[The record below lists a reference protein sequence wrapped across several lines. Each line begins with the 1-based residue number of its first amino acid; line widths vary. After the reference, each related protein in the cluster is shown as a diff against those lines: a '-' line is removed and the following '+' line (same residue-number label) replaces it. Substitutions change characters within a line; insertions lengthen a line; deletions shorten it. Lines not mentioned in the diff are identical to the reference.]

1 MFSVSNRRGK
11 KKESRRR
18 RKSARLRIETLID
31 VGTENKS
38 RMQTAPEKKLR
49 RPDIC
54 LLIKSV
60 LCEKR
65 HVTQIVWAYMLA
77 SWCERKRHRR
87 VVNTF
92 FFFAICKFTFDS
104 IRIRDDAIKAII
116 ARTSKSQINKRRSL
130 AVEAGAHLSK
140 FVYNFISIFR
150 YIWNQ
155 DVTPDFVKLR
165 SFRK

>member
-1 MFSVSNRRGK
+1 MKFPSFSLRSKCFPFRIDEE

-65 HVTQIVWAYMLA
+65 HVTQIV
-77 SWCERKRHRR
+77 
-87 VVNTF
+87 
-92 FFFAICKFTFDS
+92 
-104 IRIRDDAIKAII
+104 
-116 ARTSKSQINKRRSL
+116 
-130 AVEAGAHLSK
+130 
-140 FVYNFISIFR
+140 
-150 YIWNQ
+150 
-155 DVTPDFVKLR
+155 
-165 SFRK
+165 